1 MCLGAM
7 RLLAAF
13 FQRTG
18 VPGLH
23 LLGNRETRG
32 IITANDL
39 ARMQS
44 TVEAGLCRLTPGV
57 CEVLGSNAG
66 CDWPIVQR

>member
-13 FQRTG
+13 FERTG
-18 VPGLH
+18 VLGLH
-23 LLGNRETRG
+23 LLGNREIRG

-39 ARMQS
+39 ARMQP
-44 TVEAGLCRLTPGV
+44 TAGAWLCRLTPGV
-57 CEVLGSNAG
+57 REVLGN
-66 CDWPIVQR
+66 PR